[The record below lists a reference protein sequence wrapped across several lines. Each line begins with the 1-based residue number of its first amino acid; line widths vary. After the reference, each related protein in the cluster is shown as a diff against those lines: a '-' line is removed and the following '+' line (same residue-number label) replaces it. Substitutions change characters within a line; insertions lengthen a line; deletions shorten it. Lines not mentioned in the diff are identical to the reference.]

1 MNKHCDNTQATIQD
15 RIDGQLVDAA
25 DLRAMEQHLASC
37 ERCRRFRTDMTE
49 LHDELAALPELEF
62 PADAL
67 EEVWDR
73 TIRRR
78 PRSVSGHWRW
88 VAAAAAVLMVA
99 LAGSWFG
106 LFDREREYS
115 PAEVAQAT
123 LEARAAL
130 GLAGQALRHSQDVA
144 MEEVLGGQ
152 VTPALEKITI
162 GLPETYG
169 SERRRTGI

>member
-1 MNKHCDNTQATIQD
+1 MNKHCDNTQATIQE
-15 RIDGQLVDAA
+15 RIDGQMVDAA
-25 DLRAMEQHLASC
+25 ELRSMKQHLASC
-37 ERCRRFRTDMTE
+37 ERCRRFQADMTE
-49 LHDELAALPELEF
+49 LHDGLAALPELEF

-73 TIRRR
+73 TVRRS
-78 PRSVSGHWRW
+78 SVGVSRHWRW
-88 VAAAAAVLMVA
+88 MAAAAAVLVVA
-99 LAGSWFG
+99 LAGSWLG
-106 LFDREREYS
+106 LFDQEPEYS
-115 PAEVAQAT
+115 PAEVARAT

-130 GLAGQALRHSQDVA
+130 GLAGQALQRSQDVT

-169 SERRRTGI
+169 TERRRTGI